1 MPNQCILHQSVDIGR
16 HCHIRRAIIDKHVRV
31 PAGTEIGFDP
41 EADRRRFQ
49 VIDDIVVIPKNYDF
63 G

>member
-1 MPNQCILHQSVDIGR
+1 MLAGTVDIGR
-16 HCHIRRAIIDKHVRV
+16 HCRIRRAIIDKHVRI
-31 PAGTEIGFDP
+31 PAGTEIGIDP

-49 VIDDIVVIPKNYDF
+49 VIDNIVVIPKNYDF

>member
-1 MPNQCILHQSVDIGR
+1 R
-16 HCHIRRAIIDKHVRV
+16 HCRIRNAIIDKHVRV

-49 VIDDIVVIPKNYDF
+49 VIDDIVVIPKNFDF